1 MLRPPSKKG
10 NADGGASRQA
20 RWRSAQY
27 SLWRAFPLSGC
38 AHDAGAPFHGG
49 RPPAEMQDRTL
60 AGQCRM
66 DGLPRKLRAAIQS
79 KLRLHLTPIWE
90 GESNPDTTLRV
101 KREQPAAKRRF
112 RKGTQ
117 LYLNGP
123 QRQAVRARRCPID
136 TIRALPTWPG

>member
-1 MLRPPSKKG
+1 
-10 NADGGASRQA
+10 
-20 RWRSAQY
+20 
-27 SLWRAFPLSGC
+27 
-38 AHDAGAPFHGG
+38 
-49 RPPAEMQDRTL
+49 MQDRTL

-112 RKGTQ
+112 SEGNSTVSQ
-117 LYLNGP
+117 WAAASSGP
-123 QRQAVRARRCPID
+123 SKKVSN
-136 TIRALPTWPG
+136 